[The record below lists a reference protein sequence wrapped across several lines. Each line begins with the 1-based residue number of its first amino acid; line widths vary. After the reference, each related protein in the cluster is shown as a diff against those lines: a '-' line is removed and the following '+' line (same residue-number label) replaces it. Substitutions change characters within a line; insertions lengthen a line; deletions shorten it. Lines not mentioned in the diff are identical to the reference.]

1 MEGIKIIQSSENSLL
16 IQFENKI
23 DETINRK
30 IRILCDYF
38 ETHNIKGITEY
49 VPYYTAISIIY
60 NPFEFKLHEGF
71 NSIKNEIEKIINSL
85 DFSKEYKE
93 NIVEIPV
100 CYGEELG
107 PDIKYVAKH
116 NNISVE
122 EVIKIHTSGKYLVYM
137 LGFAPGFPYL
147 GGMNKKIA
155 TPRKETPRL
164 KIPEGSVGIAG
175 MQTGVYPI
183 ETPGGWQII
192 GRTPLQLFNIESSKK
207 SLLKCGDIVK
217 FKSISVNEYIKLKE
231 MINSC

>member
-38 ETHNIKGITEY
+38 ENHKIKGITEY

-122 EVIKIHTSGKYLVYM
+122 DVIKIHTSGKYLVYM

-192 GRTPLQLFNIESSKK
+192 GRTPLQLFNIESPKK

-217 FKSISVNEYIKLKE
+217 FKSISTNEYIKLKE
-231 MINSC
+231 KNI